1 MKILLANFT
10 KMVDDTGRQKQM
22 YMVILLV
29 VLQLVCECFFF
40 LQLIDKVHIPLGI
53 YIESIVI
60 PAVVSGSI
68 LLYLYSIKSL
78 NFLKIFIKAWL
89 PALLIELIYTY
100 IFMHLDYSVDNY
112 LGDIK
117 VYLRY
122 YRFTMALTI
131 LILICRYVV
140 SYLQTLKLV
149 RYGIQFMVSVIIAV
163 NLFTSSIYLVYFLKY
178 NSLFSAAA
186 FMSILATTYAEA
198 SEYIKVLMNSSSIL
212 LVTIIVIG
220 SIPVISYY
228 SVSNIKYD
236 CIPTKNRYILGG
248 LYMLVTL
255 GVAIL
260 GRQVFPV
267 DMYIDVTKH
276 SQIVSGFTELDKNMD
291 INNGSIEVLDA
302 IQDKEGTVI
311 LVIGE
316 SANRDYM
323 SVYNHQLEINTTPW
337 ESQQIVNKNFI
348 FMENAYS
355 NYPNTG
361 LSLSRALTQ
370 VNQYN
375 GVKLSEAIT
384 LIGLAKKAGY
394 VTYWISTQGKSGLYD
409 SIVTKIAESSDNIFW
424 ETGLDTNILQDLSKI
439 NPKQKNFVV
448 LHILGSHAN
457 YNERVPDSYKVDK
470 YTDDIRNQYM
480 RTIEY
485 TDTFLKDVFEY
496 GENNLHLNAMVY
508 MSDHGEHLTY
518 GHIDNPFYFDMVR
531 IPMWIYISD
540 EYKQRYPFV
549 YKGLESNKN
558 KIFTND
564 VLFELMSTLLQ
575 ARTSWYDP
583 NYDISSD
590 KYILNINNALTVHGR
605 YYIKDDPLNT
615 LK

>member
-1 MKILLANFT
+1 MIKTISSAEGRKQIYIVIFLVAVQLL
-10 KMVDDTGRQKQM
+10 
-22 YMVILLV
+22 
-29 VLQLVCECFFF
+29 CECIYF
-40 LQLIDKVHIPLGI
+40 LHLVDKVHIPVGI
-53 YIESIVI
+53 YIESLLI
-60 PAVVSGSI
+60 PAIVSGCI
-68 LLYLYSIKSL
+68 LSYLYSIQRR
-78 NFLKIFIKAWL
+78 NFLRIFIKPWL

-100 IFMHLDYSVDNY
+100 IFIHIDYSIDNY
-112 LGDIK
+112 LGDVK

-122 YRFTMALTI
+122 YRFTMVLTL
-131 LILICRYVV
+131 LILIGRYVV

-149 RYGIQFMVSVIIAV
+149 RYGIQFMVSVISAV
-163 NLFTSSIYLVYFLKY
+163 SLFASSIYLVYFLKY
-178 NSLFSAAA
+178 NSLFSAVA
-186 FMSILATTYAEA
+186 FMSVLATTYAEA
-198 SEYIKVLMNSSSIL
+198 NEYIKVLMNSSSIL

-228 SVSNIKYD
+228 SLSNIKYE
-236 CIPTKNRYILGG
+236 CIPRKVRYILGG
-248 LYMLVTL
+248 LYMLVTV
-255 GVAIL
+255 GVVIL

-267 DMYIDVTKH
+267 DMYIHVTKH
-276 SQIVSGFTELDKNMD
+276 SQIVSGFIELEKNMD
-291 INNGSIEVLDA
+291 TNNGNIEVLDA

-348 FMENAYS
+348 FMGNAYS
-355 NYPNTG
+355 NYPNTA

-375 GVKLSEAIT
+375 GIKLSDAIT

-394 VTYWISTQGKSGLYD
+394 VTYWISTQGKGGLFD
-409 SIVTKIAESSDNIFW
+409 SIVTKIGESSDNIFW

-439 NPKQKNFVV
+439 NPKEKNFVV

-457 YNERVPDSYKVDK
+457 YDERVPKSYKVDK

-496 GENNLHLNAMVY
+496 GKNNLHLNAMVY

-518 GHIDNPFYFDMVR
+518 GHTDNPFYFDMVR
-531 IPMWIYISD
+531 IPMWIYVSD

-564 VLFELMSTLLQ
+564 VLFELMSTLLH
-575 ARTSWYDP
+575 AHTSWYAP

-590 KYILNINNALTVHGR
+590 KYMLNINNALTVHGR
-605 YYIKDDPLNT
+605 YYIKDDPLNAY
-615 LK
+615 KGH